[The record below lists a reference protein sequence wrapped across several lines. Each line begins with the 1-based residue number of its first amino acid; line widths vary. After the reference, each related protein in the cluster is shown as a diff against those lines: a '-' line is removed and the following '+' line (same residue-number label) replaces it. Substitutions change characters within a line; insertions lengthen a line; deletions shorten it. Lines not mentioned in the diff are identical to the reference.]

1 MKNKIDL
8 VYRLIV
14 CIVVLSGDF
23 IAFGNSEIY
32 REIFK
37 YGGLAS
43 LIYFIYIVIKNSYN
57 KGKFNGRKFD

>member
-1 MKNKIDL
+1 MKNKIYL

-43 LIYFIYIVIKNSYN
+43 LIYFIYIVIK
-57 KGKFNGRKFD
+57 K